1 MLYIS
6 IFSNKFDLN
15 QATGV
20 SHTKLIGQMSFS
32 QQIMIMSVGQNVRT
46 SNITER
52 TTLGEGI

>member
-1 MLYIS
+1 MLYIC

-15 QATGV
+15 QATRV

>member
-15 QATGV
+15 QATRV
-20 SHTKLIGQMSFS
+20 SDTKLIGHLSFS